1 MIRKLVSLLVV
12 LVLLSAGVQS
22 VSACEPPQLNVMTR
36 NMDAGSDFWYVL
48 TADPN
53 DLSAILVA
61 ITQTYQEMLNS
72 NIAQRADGIAA
83 EIQKQHPDMV
93 ALQEV
98 TTLSSGPYGSTEL
111 TVVVSGLDSL
121 MAALKTRGLHYKATI
136 VQKNADISLPAF
148 DANYQNMIQV
158 GLTDYDAVLVRTDLP
173 AADLKVRNQQA
184 DHFSAAAT
192 LNFTVAGQSIP
203 FLRGWIAVDV
213 KVRGKN
219 YRFATTHLETFSPD
233 YQAAQTN
240 ELLSGPLNTDLPLI
254 LAGDLNSDAHAPS
267 WENGPAYG
275 ILTSAGFVD
284 VWSKIH
290 PNNAGI
296 TWPLFLEDSGI
307 GPSTPQRIDLILTKG
322 SGVAPMRIAL
332 TGLSPRNGLW
342 SSDHAGVAAAFRLEL
357 SRFYHGNIYRRYS
370 FSAFKVSG
378 ASRAAERFRAGS
390 PSKFQRG
397 ESFREGTPV
406 PQGYERAA
414 VGRQLW
420 DDSMDGS
427 QSPVIML
434 PRGLWVL

>member
-1 MIRKLVSLLVV
+1 
-12 LVLLSAGVQS
+12 
-22 VSACEPPQLNVMTR
+22 
-36 NMDAGSDFWYVL
+36 
-48 TADPN
+48 
-53 DLSAILVA
+53 
-61 ITQTYQEMLNS
+61 
-72 NIAQRADGIAA
+72 
-83 EIQKQHPDMV
+83 MV

-121 MAALKTRGLHYKATI
+121 MAALKTRGLHYKAII

-240 ELLSGPLNTDLPLI
+240 ELLSGPLSTDLPLI

-322 SGVAPMRIAL
+322 SGVAPMRIVL

-342 SSDHAGVAAAFRLEL
+342 SSDHAGVAAAFRL
-357 SRFYHGNIYRRYS
+357 RR
-370 FSAFKVSG
+370 
-378 ASRAAERFRAGS
+378 
-390 PSKFQRG
+390 
-397 ESFREGTPV
+397 
-406 PQGYERAA
+406 
-414 VGRQLW
+414 
-420 DDSMDGS
+420 
-427 QSPVIML
+427 
-434 PRGLWVL
+434 

>member
-83 EIQKQHPDMV
+83 EIQKQHPDMI

-121 MAALKTRGLHYKATI
+121 MAALKTRGLHYKAI
-136 VQKNADISLPAF
+136 VVQKNADISLPAF

-203 FLRGWIAVDV
+203 FLRGWITVDV

-240 ELLSGPLNTDLPLI
+240 ELLSGPLNTELPLI

-267 WENGPAYG
+267 WEHGPAYG

-307 GPSTPQRIDLILTKG
+307 GPSTPQRIDLILTNG
-322 SGVAPMRIAL
+322 SGVAPMRIVL
-332 TGLSPRNGLW
+332 TGRSPRNGLW
-342 SSDHAGVAAAFRLEL
+342 SSDHAGVAAAFRL
-357 SRFYHGNIYRRYS
+357 RR
-370 FSAFKVSG
+370 
-378 ASRAAERFRAGS
+378 
-390 PSKFQRG
+390 
-397 ESFREGTPV
+397 
-406 PQGYERAA
+406 
-414 VGRQLW
+414 
-420 DDSMDGS
+420 
-427 QSPVIML
+427 
-434 PRGLWVL
+434 

>member
-83 EIQKQHPDMV
+83 EIQKQHPDMI

-121 MAALKTRGLHYKATI
+121 MAALKTRGLHYKAI
-136 VQKNADISLPAF
+136 VVQKNADISLPAF

-203 FLRGWIAVDV
+203 FLRGWITVDV

-307 GPSTPQRIDLILTKG
+307 GPSTPQRIDLILTRG
-322 SGVAPMRIAL
+322 SGVAPMRIVL
-332 TGLSPRNGLW
+332 TGLNPRNGLW
-342 SSDHAGVAAAFRLEL
+342 SSDHAGVAAAFRL
-357 SRFYHGNIYRRYS
+357 RR
-370 FSAFKVSG
+370 
-378 ASRAAERFRAGS
+378 
-390 PSKFQRG
+390 
-397 ESFREGTPV
+397 
-406 PQGYERAA
+406 
-414 VGRQLW
+414 
-420 DDSMDGS
+420 
-427 QSPVIML
+427 
-434 PRGLWVL
+434 

>member
-22 VSACEPPQLNVMTR
+22 VSACEPPRLNVMTR

-48 TADPN
+48 TANPS
-53 DLSAILVA
+53 DLYAILVA

-121 MAALKTRGLHYKATI
+121 MAALKTRGLHYRAI
-136 VQKNADISLPAF
+136 MIQKNADISLPAF

-203 FLRGWIAVDV
+203 FLRGWIAFDV

-240 ELLSGPLNTDLPLI
+240 ELLSGPLNTELPLI

-267 WENGPAYG
+267 WEHGPAYG

-307 GPSTPQRIDLILTKG
+307 GPSTPQRIDLILTRG
-322 SGVAPMRIAL
+322 SGVAPMRIVL
-332 TGLSPRNGLW
+332 TGLNPRNGLW
-342 SSDHAGVAAAFRLEL
+342 SSDHAGVAAAFRL
-357 SRFYHGNIYRRYS
+357 RR
-370 FSAFKVSG
+370 
-378 ASRAAERFRAGS
+378 
-390 PSKFQRG
+390 
-397 ESFREGTPV
+397 
-406 PQGYERAA
+406 
-414 VGRQLW
+414 
-420 DDSMDGS
+420 
-427 QSPVIML
+427 
-434 PRGLWVL
+434 

>member
-1 MIRKLVSLLVV
+1 MIRKLVFLLVV

-83 EIQKQHPDMV
+83 EIQRQHPDMI

-121 MAALKTRGLHYKATI
+121 MAALKTRGLHYKAII

-184 DHFSAAAT
+184 EHFSAAAT

-267 WENGPAYG
+267 WESGPAYG

-322 SGVAPMRIAL
+322 SGVAPMRIVL
-332 TGLSPRNGLW
+332 TGLSPRHGLW
-342 SSDHAGVAAAFRLEL
+342 SSDHAGVAAVFRL
-357 SRFYHGNIYRRYS
+357 RR
-370 FSAFKVSG
+370 
-378 ASRAAERFRAGS
+378 
-390 PSKFQRG
+390 
-397 ESFREGTPV
+397 
-406 PQGYERAA
+406 
-414 VGRQLW
+414 
-420 DDSMDGS
+420 
-427 QSPVIML
+427 
-434 PRGLWVL
+434 

>member
-22 VSACEPPQLNVMTR
+22 VSACEPPQLSVMTR

-83 EIQKQHPDMV
+83 EIQKQHPDMI

-121 MAALKTRGLHYKATI
+121 MAALKTRGLHYKAI
-136 VQKNADISLPAF
+136 VVQKNADISLPAF

-240 ELLSGPLNTDLPLI
+240 ELLSGPLNTELPLI

-307 GPSTPQRIDLILTKG
+307 GPSTPQRIDLILTRG
-322 SGVAPMRIAL
+322 SVVAPMRIVL
-332 TGLSPRNGLW
+332 TGLNPRNGLW
-342 SSDHAGVAAAFRLEL
+342 SSDHAGVAAAFRL
-357 SRFYHGNIYRRYS
+357 RR
-370 FSAFKVSG
+370 
-378 ASRAAERFRAGS
+378 
-390 PSKFQRG
+390 
-397 ESFREGTPV
+397 
-406 PQGYERAA
+406 
-414 VGRQLW
+414 
-420 DDSMDGS
+420 
-427 QSPVIML
+427 
-434 PRGLWVL
+434 

>member
-1 MIRKLVSLLVV
+1 
-12 LVLLSAGVQS
+12 VQS

-83 EIQKQHPDMV
+83 EIQKQHPDMI

-121 MAALKTRGLHYKATI
+121 MAALKTRGLHYKAII

-290 PNNAGI
+290 PNNAGN

-322 SGVAPMRIAL
+322 SGVAPMRIVL
-332 TGLSPRNGLW
+332 TGLSPRHGLW
-342 SSDHAGVAAAFRLEL
+342 SSDHAGVAAAFRL
-357 SRFYHGNIYRRYS
+357 RR
-370 FSAFKVSG
+370 
-378 ASRAAERFRAGS
+378 
-390 PSKFQRG
+390 
-397 ESFREGTPV
+397 
-406 PQGYERAA
+406 
-414 VGRQLW
+414 
-420 DDSMDGS
+420 
-427 QSPVIML
+427 
-434 PRGLWVL
+434 

>member
-1 MIRKLVSLLVV
+1 MIRKLVSLFVV

-22 VSACEPPQLNVMTR
+22 VSACAPRQLDVMTR

-53 DLSAILVA
+53 NPSAILVA

-83 EIQKQHPDMV
+83 EIQRHHPDMV

-98 TTLSSGPYGSTEL
+98 TTLSSGPYGSTDL

-121 MAALKTRGLHYKATI
+121 MAALKARGLHYKAVM
-136 VQKNADISLPAF
+136 VQKNADISLPAL

-173 AADLKVRNQQA
+173 AADLKVAKKQA

-213 KVRGKN
+213 KIRGKN
-219 YRFATTHLETFSPD
+219 YRFVTTHLETFSPD

-240 ELLSGPLNTDLPLI
+240 ELLSGPLATDLPLI
-254 LAGDLNSDAHAPS
+254 LAGDLNSDAHIPS
-267 WENGPAYG
+267 WESGPAYG
-275 ILTSAGFVD
+275 ILTSAGFMD
-284 VWSKIH
+284 IWSNIH
-290 PNNAGI
+290 PNNAGF

-307 GPSTPQRIDLILTKG
+307 GSSAPQRIDLILTHG
-322 SGVAPMRIAL
+322 SGITPMRIVR

-342 SSDHAGVAAAFRLEL
+342 SSDHAGVAAAFRL
-357 SRFYHGNIYRRYS
+357 R
-370 FSAFKVSG
+370 
-378 ASRAAERFRAGS
+378 
-390 PSKFQRG
+390 P
-397 ESFREGTPV
+397 
-406 PQGYERAA
+406 
-414 VGRQLW
+414 
-420 DDSMDGS
+420 
-427 QSPVIML
+427 
-434 PRGLWVL
+434 

>member
-1 MIRKLVSLLVV
+1 
-12 LVLLSAGVQS
+12 VLLSAGVQS

-83 EIQKQHPDMV
+83 EIQKQHPDMI

-121 MAALKTRGLHYKATI
+121 VAALKTRGLHYKAI
-136 VQKNADISLPAF
+136 VVQKNADISLPAF

-203 FLRGWIAVDV
+203 FLRGWITVDV

-307 GPSTPQRIDLILTKG
+307 GPSTPQRIDLILTNG
-322 SGVAPMRIAL
+322 SGVAPMRIVL
-332 TGLSPRNGLW
+332 TGRSPRNGLW
-342 SSDHAGVAAAFRLEL
+342 SSDHAGVAAAFRL
-357 SRFYHGNIYRRYS
+357 RR
-370 FSAFKVSG
+370 
-378 ASRAAERFRAGS
+378 
-390 PSKFQRG
+390 
-397 ESFREGTPV
+397 
-406 PQGYERAA
+406 
-414 VGRQLW
+414 
-420 DDSMDGS
+420 
-427 QSPVIML
+427 
-434 PRGLWVL
+434 

>member
-83 EIQKQHPDMV
+83 EIQKQHPDMI

-121 MAALKTRGLHYKATI
+121 MAALKTRGLHYKAII

-148 DANYQNMIQV
+148 DANYENMIQV

-322 SGVAPMRIAL
+322 SGVAPMRIVL
-332 TGLSPRNGLW
+332 TGLSPRNGFW
-342 SSDHAGVAAAFRLEL
+342 SSDHAGVAAALRL
-357 SRFYHGNIYRRYS
+357 RR
-370 FSAFKVSG
+370 
-378 ASRAAERFRAGS
+378 
-390 PSKFQRG
+390 
-397 ESFREGTPV
+397 
-406 PQGYERAA
+406 
-414 VGRQLW
+414 
-420 DDSMDGS
+420 
-427 QSPVIML
+427 
-434 PRGLWVL
+434 